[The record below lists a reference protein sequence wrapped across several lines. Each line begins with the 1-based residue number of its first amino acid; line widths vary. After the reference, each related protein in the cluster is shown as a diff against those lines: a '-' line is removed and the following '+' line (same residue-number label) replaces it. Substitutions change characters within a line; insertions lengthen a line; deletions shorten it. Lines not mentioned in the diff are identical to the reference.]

1 MSLRGLPEQ
10 PYNGRTI
17 VYPARFGAPPSGSNK
32 QIGRRGRK
40 YGPQQKVDEFWKRFT
55 SDNPGKVTNII
66 PKNEYAE
73 KLAKRTAAKDLAN
86 GGGGGKATST
96 SYEEAAALC
105 RAKVKKIVEEC
116 KRVNQKYRDPH
127 FDLEWDL
134 KTRTRDCLESLS
146 NNKADYP
153 EYFSSDDDEPRP
165 PGPPGPGP
173 LPGWNP
179 RGRQRE
185 GKSRKK
191 TKKNRGDDESEVGRE
206 IDSADESDHVR
217 GAQTWYQKGSRKKA
231 AEVRAESP
239 APKLCP
245 RSVKRVGDIFE
256 DPKFFIKGPTADDVR
271 QGRDGDCWL
280 LAAICT
286 LSNKPGLIERVC
298 VARDEN
304 VGVYGFVFNRDGEW
318 FSEIID
324 DKLYLIKQ
332 DYDELIVDGSI
343 NVERRLW
350 DDIENRT
357 DPEEIFRRTYQSGS
371 GALYFAQCENPNETW
386 LPLLE
391 KAYAKAHGDYQAI
404 DGGFTAEGIEDLTGG
419 VTSELHATD
428 ILDKDAFWNNELMKV
443 NQDFLFGCST
453 GHMARGYGS
462 RRGIVERHAYSVMR
476 AVEIDGVRLVM
487 LKNPWGKGE
496 WRGAWSDGSKEWTP
510 EWLTKL
516 NHKFGDDGSFWMSY
530 KDLLRKYQRF
540 ERTRLFGPD
549 WKITSIWT
557 TLDVPWSP
565 QYHHTKFAFTLE
577 RSGPVVLVLAQLD
590 ERYFRGLEGRYEFL
604 LGFRVHKT
612 GEEDYIVRC
621 QASGHGMSR
630 SISVELELGAGEYT
644 VLVLID
650 AEKYDHLMEPE
661 EVLRMNVKDRRDKI
675 LRIGLSHDLALS
687 KAKIA
692 ETEEEKAAREAYKK
706 RQQEKHREAIRKNE
720 LDFRKKIHHQEL
732 RKIRRQ
738 KMQISHEKAW
748 RAKQQ
753 EKREAKM
760 QAAHEAREARMKQA
774 EQEEADIEVVGDK
787 AKEKVDEGT
796 QTEVMAQEEG
806 AAKGAEV
813 DKEPR
818 DREEPKVDEQISAEA
833 KAQDESAAEKSKVDK
848 EAQPEIGVQGNEL
861 NVNNVETAEPDV
873 STVGDD
879 TPSLSSS
886 GALAEKNLARTEAS
900 NAPAISDEN
909 VKREEVTAEPV
920 QEATTDQK
928 EGATID
934 PAKDTNITQTAALT
948 SEPKDIDPYPEAAF
962 KLRQALE
969 IVSSFKT
976 ELEDLLSAKPPN
988 QGHAGQVYP
997 QPPQPPPMG
1006 PIYHQHPPQPHHH
1019 SASEPHHLYQHPAIP
1034 PYMHHQPGPG
1044 PQSRGSSRAA
1054 SRPPSRA
1061 ASRPPTAPYYPDQQ
1075 QSQPLPPS
1083 RPPTFYPHPCQQQQ
1097 QQFQPHPQSRAPS
1110 RPPSRTP
1117 TAPYYPDYPPPR
1129 RPYPQQQRQQPPPMD
1144 DGGYLSDTPSI
1155 MPPMT
1160 PPDLSDDELDCLVAD
1175 NDEEAAR
1182 YMSSMLRPRG
1192 GPLNGGDFRSESEDE
1207 FVKDPWNAVVA
1218 VGLRVYY
1225 KVEEEDKDVEGL
1237 VRIRVVRPM
1246 EWELSGDEE
1255 EEGDKKNGGEVEEEN
1270 VLDVDDSAK
1279 DATVEGRLEHTA

>member
-1 MSLRGLPEQ
+1 MSRRGGPDQ
-10 PYNGRTI
+10 PYGGKPI
-17 VYPARFGAPPSGSNK
+17 VLPPPGFINQS
-32 QIGRRGRK
+32 GRRGR
-40 YGPQQKVDEFWKRFT
+40 YGPQQNVDDFWKRFT

-86 GGGGGKATST
+86 GGGGGRATST

-105 RAKVKKIVEEC
+105 RAKVDKIVKEC

-146 NNKADYP
+146 NCKDDYP
-153 EYFSSDDDEPRP
+153 EYDNSDDDQPRHPRQP
-165 PGPPGPGP
+165 PE
-173 LPGWNP
+173 WNP
-179 RGRQRE
+179 RGRQRARAL
-185 GKSRKK
+185 GKK
-191 TKKNRGDDESEVGRE
+191 TKRNREGGEEEAEKE
-206 IDSADESDHVR
+206 IDSVDESDHVR
-217 GAQTWYQKGSRKKA
+217 GGQTGYQKGSRKKS
-231 AEVRAESP
+231 AEVRAEMS
-239 APKLCP
+239 KLCP

-256 DPKFFIKGPTADDVR
+256 DPQFFIKGPTADDVR

-332 DYDELIVDGSI
+332 DYDEQVVDGLI
-343 NVERRLW
+343 NVERRIW
-350 DDIENRT
+350 DDIENRP
-357 DPEEIFRRTYQSGS
+357 DPEEIFRRNFQSGS
-371 GALYFAQCENPNETW
+371 VALYFAQCENLNETW

-419 VTSELHATD
+419 VTSELNTTD
-428 ILDKDAFWNNELMKV
+428 ILDKDAFWKNELMKV

-453 GHMARGYGS
+453 GHMACGYGN
-462 RRGIVERHAYSVMR
+462 RRGIVERHAYSIMK

-604 LGFRVHKT
+604 LGFRVHKA

-630 SISVELELGAGEYT
+630 SISVELDLEAGEYT

-650 AEKYDHLMEPE
+650 AEKHEGLMEPE
-661 EVLRMNVKDRRDKI
+661 EVLRANVKNRRDKI

-692 ETEEEKAAREAYKK
+692 ETEEEKTAREAFKK
-706 RQQEKHREAIRKNE
+706 RQQQKHREEVRKRY
-720 LDFRKKIHHQEL
+720 LDYQKKIHRQEL
-732 RKIRRQ
+732 RQIKQ
-738 KMQISHEKAW
+738 KKKQMAYEKAW
-748 RAKQQ
+748 RVGQQ
-753 EKREAKM
+753 KKRDEKRRAARDSRQHM
-760 QAAHEAREARMKQA
+760 RQAA
-774 EQEEADIEVVGDK
+774 EQEQAGAEADDEADK
-787 AKEKVDEGT
+787 PKGNNKARLDEGT
-796 QTEVMAQEEG
+796 QTEVAVEEG
-806 AAKGAEV
+806 AEPDKKPKDGEEPMKVGEQPLAESQVQADSGAEKPKL
-813 DKEPR
+813 DKETQTEIEAH
-818 DREEPKVDEQISAEA
+818 EEKADDEAEA
-833 KAQDESAAEKSKVDK
+833 A
-848 EAQPEIGVQGNEL
+848 
-861 NVNNVETAEPDV
+861 AEPDV
-873 STVGDD
+873 STVGED

-886 GALAEKNLARTEAS
+886 GALAEKNNAAEEGSSNVPANPDEEA
-900 NAPAISDEN
+900 
-909 VKREEVTAEPV
+909 KQKEVTSEPV
-920 QEATTDQK
+920 KAATTDDK
-928 EGATID
+928 EGATVD
-934 PAKDTNITQTAALT
+934 PAKYADVASN
-948 SEPKDIDPYPEAAF
+948 SKDIDPHPEATL
-962 KLRQALE
+962 KLKKALE
-969 IVSSFKT
+969 VVSHFKA
-976 ELEDLLSAKPPN
+976 ELEDLLGTRPDQNNVEQMPR
-988 QGHAGQVYP
+988 
-997 QPPQPPPMG
+997 QPHPPPMV
-1006 PIYHQHPPQPHHH
+1006 PIYHQHPAQPHHH
-1019 SASEPHHLYQHPAIP
+1019 PFNGPHPLYQHPIIP
-1034 PYMHHQPGPG
+1034 QHMYQQHPGSQSRPPSRPLSRPPTADQQQSQPPPLSRPPTFDTHPQQQFQPQYQPGP
-1044 PQSRGSSRAA
+1044 P

-1061 ASRPPTAPYYPDQQ
+1061 PTAPYYPENQ
-1075 QSQPLPPS
+1075 
-1083 RPPTFYPHPCQQQQ
+1083 
-1097 QQFQPHPQSRAPS
+1097 
-1110 RPPSRTP
+1110 
-1117 TAPYYPDYPPPR
+1117 PPR
-1129 RPYPQQQRQQPPPMD
+1129 RPYPQQHPPD
-1144 DGGYLSDTPSI
+1144 DGGYISDTPSI
-1155 MPPMT
+1155 MPPMS
-1160 PPDLSDDELDCLVAD
+1160 PPDLSDSELDCLVSD
-1175 NDEEAAR
+1175 NDDNAANLLR
-1182 YMSSMLRPRG
+1182 SMAPRG
-1192 GPLNGGDFRSESEDE
+1192 PPGGPPGNGPGGYRSEEEDE

-1225 KVEEEDKDVEGL
+1225 QVKEDKDVEGL
-1237 VRIRVVRPM
+1237 VKVRVVRPN
-1246 EWELSGDEE
+1246 EWEVSDDEE
-1255 EEGDKKNGGEVEEEN
+1255 EEEKGEGVEEEK

-1279 DATVEGRLEHTA
+1279 DATVEGGLEHTA